1 MNENHFGKDE
11 PPFFGS
17 IDAWCSFLTDGT
29 SASSHFVV
37 QFCWESANT
46 LGLMVVVK
54 YNACSSVRI
63 DWDGHYYWL
72 SNCPLRYLEIG
83 LSYFAATFFFFLC
96 VTIYILYEY
105 ESHWVCFY
113 WCPLNSS
120 FQCRAPDA
128 RYSFFKK
135 ILSLV
140 FINLQLL
147 FYTNRILCIKFV
159 SFWVWGALS
168 GFFFIVV
175 FVYFPF
181 LKS

>member
-83 LSYFAATFFFFLC
+83 LSYFAATFFFLLVC
-96 VTIYILYEY
+96 HYIYIIWVRKSLGVFLLMSIEFIFSMSSTGCKVLFFQENLEFGFYKSSASFLY
-105 ESHWVCFY
+105 
-113 WCPLNSS
+113 
-120 FQCRAPDA
+120 
-128 RYSFFKK
+128 K
-135 ILSLV
+135 
-140 FINLQLL
+140 
-147 FYTNRILCIKFV
+147 
-159 SFWVWGALS
+159 
-168 GFFFIVV
+168 
-175 FVYFPF
+175 
-181 LKS
+181 